1 MNDLYIGISILIVS
15 TVMFI
20 YSSLNKEEYIKTPS
34 MKLEEIKLDFDKP
47 KYPIL
52 KEPLFDDNFNIVLPE
67 EGSPKLDL
75 MKEKFKKIDTQSN
88 DVKIMLKI
96 KKAKQNALHINEK
109 EKRL

>member
-34 MKLEEIKLDFDKP
+34 MKIDEVQLDFDKP

-52 KEPLFDDNFNIVLPE
+52 KEPLFDDNFKIILPE
-67 EGSPKLDL
+67 DPPKIDK
-75 MKEKFKKIDTQSN
+75 MKEKSRDINKQSDYMKN
-88 DVKIMLKI
+88 LLKL

>member
-52 KEPLFDDNFNIVLPE
+52 KEPLFDDNFNIILPE
-67 EGSPKLDL
+67 EPPKLDL